1 MVSVYKYLK
10 DTGDTAPHVSVSVSK
25 IHFKSIFPNLAP
37 YERGRHV
44 WKPSNGTHIRPLS
57 FPCFPAAS
65 LILLPPSSALNTYHE
80 IRTNCY
86 AHQGGRDCTPTDSSE
101 PFSSDFFGRVLKDEQ
116 ISYVAR
122 QYGGK
127 RMCHSSRTRLQ
138 WHPWERPNVSL

>member
-1 MVSVYKYLK
+1 MVSVVSKYLK

-86 AHQGGRDCTPTDSSE
+86 APQGGRLYPDRQQRAVFIRFLQSFERWVNFRIPKPYTEQAQCGQATINRCALKS
-101 PFSSDFFGRVLKDEQ
+101 FGE
-116 ISYVAR
+116 
-122 QYGGK
+122 
-127 RMCHSSRTRLQ
+127 H
-138 WHPWERPNVSL
+138 